1 MKEKEKLF
9 LFNISI
15 TIISNHIPT
24 KNNLILNNIITG
36 IYLYPGI
43 ADMMQDLK
51 AAGYQLVVLSNKDD
65 PDVASVL
72 NHYFDEPP
80 FTVMRGH
87 LPGVPLKPD
96 PAAALNIAKEL
107 GIAPADF
114 WYLGDTPTDLATCRG
129 AGMNFIAVAWGFRS
143 RQELSE
149 AGAERIA
156 DTPAQALEYM
166 LK

>member
-1 MKEKEKLF
+1 
-9 LFNISI
+9 
-15 TIISNHIPT
+15 
-24 KNNLILNNIITG
+24 
-36 IYLYPGI
+36 
-43 ADMMQDLK
+43 MMQDLK

-149 AGAERIA
+149 AGAERIV

>member
-1 MKEKEKLF
+1 M
-9 LFNISI
+9 
-15 TIISNHIPT
+15 
-24 KNNLILNNIITG
+24 
-36 IYLYPGI
+36 
-43 ADMMQDLK
+43 
-51 AAGYQLVVLSNKDD
+51 VLSNKDD

-143 RQELSE
+143 REELSE
-149 AGAERIA
+149 AGAERIV